1 MKGKQ
6 GKEEATPLFKK
17 REPTKIII
25 DLEMRENFRTEVDV
39 KKVQL
44 ALAVVLEQ
52 AYFRQSELD
61 EALQIIEERV
71 EEGGYNIN
79 FNSADMS
86 NQGYDPFG
94 FYAHDEDEDGEPIDG
109 WTNY

>member
-1 MKGKQ
+1 M
-6 GKEEATPLFKK
+6 ENNE
-17 REPTKIII
+17 KIII
-25 DLEMRENFRTEVDV
+25 DLEMREKFRTEVDV

-52 AYFRQSELD
+52 ASFDQSELD
-61 EALQIIEERV
+61 GALQIIEDRADS
-71 EEGGYNIN
+71 YNIN
-79 FNSADMS
+79 FNTADMN

-94 FYAHDEDEDGEPIDG
+94 FYVHDEDEDGEPIDG